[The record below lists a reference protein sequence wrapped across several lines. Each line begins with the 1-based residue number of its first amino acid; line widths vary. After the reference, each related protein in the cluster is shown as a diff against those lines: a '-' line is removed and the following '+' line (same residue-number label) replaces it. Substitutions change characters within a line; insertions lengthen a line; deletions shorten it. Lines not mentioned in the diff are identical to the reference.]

1 MTHPPHAGE
10 HYHHLIMRNDAFW
23 VRVVS
28 DPRLVSL
35 AAGVADFLQVCCRRG
50 GVGGG
55 ARCAPRTLLPPH
67 ARLHHAA
74 AAATREDD

>member
-1 MTHPPHAGE
+1 MQRQSECAGE

-35 AAGVADFLQVCCRRG
+35 AAGVADFLQVR
-50 GVGGG
+50 
-55 ARCAPRTLLPPH
+55 
-67 ARLHHAA
+67 
-74 AAATREDD
+74 D